1 MRYRLSAYSL
11 ARQSKAA
18 KVDNLGC
25 ASGRTTFRK
34 HPARHRARRSAWP
47 PERWDPL
54 LVRNGMLHSSP
65 CKVDNLGCA
74 SGRTTFRKHPAR
86 HRARRSAGSPRT
98 RHVRDHLLELRPEER
113 HAHVRGARGFVRVR
127 LYFDSRSAG
136 SMPCED
142 AACVASSAAGV
153 LREHISR
160 FIIPSRFLISRCS
173 LRYLVSSWLISQ
185 FCVSDYKVKW
195 EFIIT
200 IPDSSFTLR
209 ALACVRWSGLGN

>member
-18 KVDNLGC
+18 
-25 ASGRTTFRK
+25 
-34 HPARHRARRSAWP
+34 
-47 PERWDPL
+47 
-54 LVRNGMLHSSP
+54 
-65 CKVDNLGCA
+65 KVDNLGCA

-98 RHVRDHLLELRPEER
+98 RHVRDHLLELRPEKR

-173 LRYLVSSWLISQ
+173 LRYLVGSWGDFSIL
-185 FCVSDYKVKW
+185 
-195 EFIIT
+195 
-200 IPDSSFTLR
+200 
-209 ALACVRWSGLGN
+209 CVRLQSEMGIYHHNS

>member
-1 MRYRLSAYSL
+1 MQGCPPTPGPPPPLAPASA
-11 ARQSKAA
+11 Q
-18 KVDNLGC
+18 
-25 ASGRTTFRK
+25 
-34 HPARHRARRSAWP
+34 PPRRSWP

-98 RHVRDHLLELRPEER
+98 RHARDHLLELRPEER

-173 LRYLVSSWLISQ
+173 LRGIWWVA
-185 FCVSDYKVKW
+185 
-195 EFIIT
+195 E
-200 IPDSSFTLR
+200 
-209 ALACVRWSGLGN
+209 

>member
-1 MRYRLSAYSL
+1 
-11 ARQSKAA
+11 
-18 KVDNLGC
+18 
-25 ASGRTTFRK
+25 
-34 HPARHRARRSAWP
+34 
-47 PERWDPL
+47 
-54 LVRNGMLHSSP
+54 MLHSSP

-127 LYFDSRSAG
+127 LYFDLDSRSAG

-142 AACVASSAAGV
+142 AACVASSASGV

-160 FIIPSRFLISRCS
+160 FIIPGRFLVSRS
-173 LRYLVSSWLISQ
+173 VLRYCICGLISQ
-185 FCVSDYKVKW
+185 FCVSDYKVEW

-209 ALACVRWSGLGN
+209 ALACVARARGN